1 MKRSGDGGGD
11 DGVSA
16 VLFVVV
22 ADRIRIEAA
31 LFSIEV

>member
-1 MKRSGDGGGD
+1 MKRSGGGDDD

-16 VLFVVV
+16 VLFAVV
-22 ADRIRIEAA
+22 ADPIRIEAA